1 MDRSQKTDWDNSQN
15 ESELNSDWKE
25 REKKK
30 KTVCTREEFKPWEI
44 KLVKNPGNSLKITW
58 NFAIFAMSH
67 RH

>member
-30 KTVCTREEFKPWEI
+30 KRSAQGKSLNLG
-44 KLVKNPGNSLKITW
+44 KLN
-58 NFAIFAMSH
+58 
-67 RH
+67 